1 MIAAEQA
8 VEAAPL
14 LLGTAESIPLLFED
28 ARCA

>member
-8 VEAAPL
+8 LEAAAL
-14 LLGTAESIPLLFED
+14 LLGTAESIPVLFED